1 MPANC
6 MFCSTVHGKNISSS
20 AKDNTSP
27 ALTLTPTIPVA
38 CDEFDITVDN
48 VHEGKEEEFTVVISS
63 TDPSDR
69 VSTNNSTAVI
79 TVHRNAHKTFYGDVV
94 GFRLWV
100 CQIGTSMSRYYI
112 TGRVT
117 VFDTC
122 MSLAGRMSISRLS
135 GT

>member
-1 MPANC
+1 

-48 VHEGKEEEFTVVISS
+48 AHEGKEEEFTVVISS

-79 TVHRNAHKTFYGDVV
+79 RVHRNAPKTFYDQLVIVGTYVV
-94 GFRLWV
+94 GFRLWA
-100 CQIGTSMSRYYI
+100 CHIGMSRYYI
-112 TGRVT
+112 IGHVHVDVDLVEHMPLT
-117 VFDTC
+117 
-122 MSLAGRMSISRLS
+122 
-135 GT
+135 